1 MVEQIRM
8 MNAYLQAALEGRE
21 QVCREIVN
29 NYAHVYRKPVKD
41 VLAMISVGLMDPT
54 GFSYKDYHKVK
65 EMIIKQVTPRWQRLG
80 FASEENMNRH
90 EAIYQC
96 QKARIDQKKEK
107 EAEK

>member
-21 QVCREIVN
+21 QACRDIVN

-65 EMIIKQVTPRWQRLG
+65 EMIIKQVPPRWERLG
-80 FASEENMNRH
+80 FRS
-90 EAIYQC
+90 
-96 QKARIDQKKEK
+96 EK
-107 EAEK
+107 EMKKHGKKYDR

>member
-54 GFSYKDYHKVK
+54 GFEYKDYHKVK
-65 EMIIKQVTPRWQRLG
+65 EMIIKQVAPRWKRLG
-80 FASEENMNRH
+80 FNSEEEM
-90 EAIYQC
+90 
-96 QKARIDQKKEK
+96 KEN
-107 EAEK
+107 EKRYDEQA

>member
-21 QVCREIVN
+21 QDCKEIVV
-29 NYAHVYRKPVKD
+29 NYAHVYRKPVRD

-65 EMIIKQVTPRWQRLG
+65 EMIIKQVPPRWERLG
-80 FASEENMNRH
+80 FNSEEEMKENEQRYNN
-90 EAIYQC
+90 E
-96 QKARIDQKKEK
+96 KA
-107 EAEK
+107 